1 MTPRLVVDHYEDWLL
16 KGSPDEVRL
25 FHAAR
30 SDQILL
36 YPSHVGQG
44 YRQNISLRDDLTLV
58 IMDYRLHRDVV
69 FAPHRPTVEAKF
81 EFPLAGGT
89 GQPSR
94 FMAITEAKSLGTL
107 VAHQRIFEIEVIFK
121 GYDAILAYTQACV
134 ERLPHQTQQ
143 IFEDTIQ
150 CFWRFRGG
158 RLGLDLN
165 TILNRLHAYATQ
177 GAYRADTDYPFEQIL
192 PEALYTQ
199 TIDLD
204 YANRLP
210 LTAQVEAT
218 IGQILSCPYQ
228 GETRRRYLEKK
239 ALELVKLRIQAI
251 THPRLA
257 PADLDS
263 IYQAASILRSQ
274 MVTPPTVEA
283 LSRQVSTNRLKL
295 NQGFH
300 EVYGTTPFQYL
311 RDCRLGVARRLLMTS
326 DRPIESIAAAVG
338 YSSRN
343 HFAKAFRRQTG
354 LNPKAFQMQVQRLAS

>member
-1 MTPRLVVDHYEDWLL
+1 MTPRLVVEHYENWLL
-16 KGSPDEVRL
+16 RGSSDDSRL
-25 FHAAR
+25 WHADP

-44 YRQNISLRDDLTLV
+44 YRQNIPLRDDLTLV
-58 IMDYRLHRDVV
+58 IMDYRINRDVM
-69 FAPHRPTVEAKF
+69 FLPHSPTVGAKF

-150 CFWRFRGG
+150 CFWQFRGG
-158 RLGLDLN
+158 RLGLDLK
-165 TILNRLHAYATQ
+165 TILSRLNAYAIQ
-177 GAYRADTDYPFEQIL
+177 GAYRADADLSFEQIL

-199 TIDLD
+199 TIDLE

-210 LTAQVEAT
+210 LTAQMEAP
-218 IGQILSCPYQ
+218 IGRILSCPYQ
-228 GETRRRYLEKK
+228 GETRRQYLEKQ

-263 IYQAASILRSQ
+263 IYQAASILRNRL
-274 MVTPPTVEA
+274 VTPPTVEA
-283 LSRQVSTNRLKL
+283 LARQVSTNRLKL

-300 EVYGTTPFQYL
+300 EVYGTTPFKYL
-311 RDCRLGVARRLLMTS
+311 RDCRLGLARRLLMTS
-326 DRPIESIAAAVG
+326 DRPIETIAAAVG

-354 LNPKAFQMQVQRLAS
+354 LNPKVFQMQVQRLAS